1 MKLTFARHIILHKLH
16 SVGTNALVASFSIH
30 ACTVR
35 TRFPLTF
42 IDVWRKKN
50 SLSSALHSAN
60 ELHHSARR
68 QNFESNI
75 SILKPY
81 QERRSAFLWKLPSRA
96 QEGDKKNV
104 WIYACYI
111 QHWRPIYYV
120 PDQWP
125 DFPVQLTTTHKS
137 LGDSRGPEKL
147 RKTNGWQTLQ
157 FWGSPELHC

>member
-60 ELHHSARR
+60 ELHRSARR

-75 SILKPY
+75 SILKALSRNKKCLSL
-81 QERRSAFLWKLPSRA
+81 EITFKGARRR
-96 QEGDKKNV
+96 QKNV